1 MSLVRS
7 IPISGRSI
15 RALTG
20 AAVSCGLGFGLVQ
33 WFRNRKSHHIDVEV
47 LTYPDVIT
55 YFVENRPQDDQIRS
69 GALLR
74 ERQRNLWILSFIFL
88 NSEGSICSHP
98 DGTNY
103 GQRLRVRNLD
113 QEMMDLFSDKDLV
126 VFE

>member
-1 MSLVRS
+1 MSLVRLN
-7 IPISGRSI
+7 PISGRSI
-15 RALTG
+15 KALTT
-20 AAVSCGLGFGLVQ
+20 AAGSCVLGFGLVR
-33 WFRNRKSHHIDVEV
+33 WLRNRKSHKIDVEV

-55 YFVENRPQDDQIRS
+55 YFVENRPQDEQTRS

-74 ERQRNLWILSFIFL
+74 ERHRNLWILSFIFL

-113 QEMMDLFSDKDLV
+113 EEMMELFSDKDLV